1 MPSSPIIMK
10 HQRML
15 LLHTRKTRKL
25 FAKTLILKESL
36 GPEIKVVPEDNPV
49 QGVIQIPE
57 VDTKAA
63 TTMVALTVTHHSTE
77 DDHSREIKT
86 HDHNHSPEH
95 QLASDVANSTA
106 QTPVGQKISN
116 ATTVIRLAILHQY
129 AASQKE
135 TNHSIKSVPHPIQ

>member
-1 MPSSPIIMK
+1 MPSSPITMK

-25 FAKTLILKESL
+25 FAKTLILKESSD
-36 GPEIKVVPEDNPV
+36 PEIRTVPEDNP
-49 QGVIQIPE
+49 IQEVTQMPE
-57 VDTKAA
+57 VGIKAA
-63 TTMVALTVTHHSTE
+63 TMMVALTVTHHSTE

-95 QLASDVANSTA
+95 QLASGVANSTV
-106 QTPVGQKISN
+106 QTLVGQKISN